1 MYQLNCDKKQYDKE
15 DSKEVDQ
22 GSVNK
27 NIKQTPIR
35 RNVSEYLKIRVV
47 DAKNNAE
54 KQNISKLIQILIKAV
69 IFFYI
74 LSIGC
79 LITIWQNATSLREQL
94 VEGQRLVFMN
104 LNAISPK

>member
-27 NIKQTPIR
+27 SIKQTPIR

-69 IFFYI
+69 IFFLYI
-74 LSIGC
+74 IYRLSNYNMAKC
-79 LITIWQNATSLREQL
+79 YKS
-94 VEGQRLVFMN
+94 
-104 LNAISPK
+104 

>member
-1 MYQLNCDKKQYDKE
+1 MKVYRTCFKRNFKILLNLLSFC
-15 DSKEVDQ
+15 
-22 GSVNK
+22 SV
-27 NIKQTPIR
+27 
-35 RNVSEYLKIRVV
+35 VV
-47 DAKNNAE
+47 GVLNSFN
-54 KQNISKLIQILIKAV
+54 QKLL

-74 LSIGC
+74 LSTGC